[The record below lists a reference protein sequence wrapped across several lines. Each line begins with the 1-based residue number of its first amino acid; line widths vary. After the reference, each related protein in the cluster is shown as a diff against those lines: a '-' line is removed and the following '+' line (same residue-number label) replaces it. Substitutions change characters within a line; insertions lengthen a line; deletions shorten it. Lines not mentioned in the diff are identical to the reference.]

1 MSEYTGKSTTDFR
14 LSRKSSPSREENKRV
29 EGSIR
34 LDEKKSLKRQTLS
47 QNVSPMKR
55 NLSSAGLGLR
65 MAKSTAASTERS
77 PRKKIRSCV
86 TSLQNSPNVK
96 LFDRRVIRE
105 PPPPPA
111 QDLELQKCMLEF
123 STKFMDGT
131 LGKKKRK
138 LKLGVINEAVLK
150 EREALVRRIK

>member
-1 MSEYTGKSTTDFR
+1 MLEEEEIMSEYTGKSTTDFR

-86 TSLQNSPNVK
+86 TSL
-96 LFDRRVIRE
+96 
-105 PPPPPA
+105 
-111 QDLELQKCMLEF
+111 
-123 STKFMDGT
+123 
-131 LGKKKRK
+131 
-138 LKLGVINEAVLK
+138 
-150 EREALVRRIK
+150 